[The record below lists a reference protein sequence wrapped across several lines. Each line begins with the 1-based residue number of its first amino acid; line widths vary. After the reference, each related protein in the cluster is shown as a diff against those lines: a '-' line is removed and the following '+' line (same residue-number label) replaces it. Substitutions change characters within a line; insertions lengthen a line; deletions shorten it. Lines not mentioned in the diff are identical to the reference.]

1 MQSVMAQIIDLFLLF
16 LCSGS
21 FTQRPNCFQVVVRAF
36 NELRMFYLCADTQ
49 DLANVRL
56 SLLDLL

>member
-1 MQSVMAQIIDLFLLF
+1 MAQIIYLFLLF

-21 FTQRPNCFQVVVRAF
+21 FSQRPNCFQVVVRAF

-56 SLLDLL
+56 SLRVLL

>member
-21 FTQRPNCFQVVVRAF
+21 FFSKA
-36 NELRMFYLCADTQ
+36 ELFSSGGAS
-49 DLANVRL
+49 V
-56 SLLDLL
+56 